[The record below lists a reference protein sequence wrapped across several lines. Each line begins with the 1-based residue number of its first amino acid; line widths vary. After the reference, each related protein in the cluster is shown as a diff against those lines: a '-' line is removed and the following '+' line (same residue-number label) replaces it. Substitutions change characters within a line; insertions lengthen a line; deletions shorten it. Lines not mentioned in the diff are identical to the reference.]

1 MESALCRHLGFFVI
15 GSGVS
20 QPKKG
25 LLMFHESYG
34 WIGGNMSVWVV
45 LAVLVVIV
53 VVVRKIFRKN

>member
-1 MESALCRHLGFFVI
+1 
-15 GSGVS
+15 
-20 QPKKG
+20 
-25 LLMFHESYG
+25 MFHESYG